1 MKREKYAHFTFLLA
15 CWGELQYC
23 TGTVCV
29 CERERERDLLG
40 TVVASRGDLFRFA
53 STIKYKNYNICTVC
67 PEKNKGGVMG
77 RVPPPPS
84 ERESEG
90 VPQRVATISGI

>member
-1 MKREKYAHFTFLLA
+1 MRISHSYLLA
-15 CWGELQYC
+15 GANYS
-23 TGTVCV
+23 TVLVLCV
-29 CERERERDLLG
+29 CERERERERDLLG

-53 STIKYKNYNICTVC
+53 STIKYCMPRK
-67 PEKNKGGVMG
+67 KQGGG
-77 RVPPPPS
+77 DGKSAPPPS

>member
-23 TGTVCV
+23 TGTERER
-29 CERERERDLLG
+29 ERERERDLLG

-67 PEKNKGGVMG
+67 PEKNKGGG
-77 RVPPPPS
+77 DDGGSAPPPT
-84 ERESEG
+84 RTG
-90 VPQRVATISGI
+90 V

>member
-1 MKREKYAHFTFLLA
+1 MRISHSYLLA
-15 CWGELQYC
+15 GANYSTVLVLC
-23 TGTVCV
+23 VCV
-29 CERERERDLLG
+29 CERERDLLG

-77 RVPPPPS
+77 TGPPPI
-84 ERESEG
+84 RTG
-90 VPQRVATISGI
+90 V

>member
-1 MKREKYAHFTFLLA
+1 MRISHSYLLA
-15 CWGELQYC
+15 GANYSTVLVLC
-23 TGTVCV
+23 VCV

-67 PEKNKGGVMG
+67 PEKNKGGG
-77 RVPPPPS
+77 DDGGSAPPLT
-84 ERESEG
+84 RTG
-90 VPQRVATISGI
+90 V